1 MTACRRPCRLGTV
14 GIRLLRSGEW
24 DRKEGV
30 LVVLFENDDGAREFA
45 ALAIGLV
52 ADVLSQSDPPH
63 FAFAKIQSCGFIH
76 GVGGFLDAV
85 PVIEI
90 RLHTMVANIIPRAAW
105 ASDLQGGGR
114 FFRRR
119 ICKEMGTME
128 RGVEG
133 LYARWFRFVLGVGMA
148 RW

>member
-1 MTACRRPCRLGTV
+1 LTSRLLSMLRSCDRVANDCLPSTTPIWETV

-45 ALAIGLV
+45 ALAVGLV
-52 ADVLSQSDPPH
+52 ADVFAESYPPH
-63 FAFAKIQSCGFIH
+63 LAFAKIQSRGFVR

-105 ASDLQGGGR
+105 ASDMQKR
-114 FFRRR
+114 
-119 ICKEMGTME
+119 
-128 RGVEG
+128 
-133 LYARWFRFVLGVGMA
+133 
-148 RW
+148 